1 MFYIEKI
8 EYSGNGVKTVSVEF
22 QKGLNII
29 YGPSDTGKSYIAE
42 TISFMTGSQTCR
54 IDPAT
59 NYNHVAL
66 YLNVDG
72 YTVKMERKMEGGNFT
87 VTSSYHGIDSG
98 TYTPTAQGNNSISDV
113 WLAVMGIKD
122 RQQILKSAEYAH
134 QTLSIRTMFHLY
146 DVDEDNIA
154 RKDSILLP
162 QHDFTKMSSQ
172 SAILYMLLGQS
183 NWDGQNHE
191 TKKDRDK
198 KKQAQIEYLTQY
210 ISDVKEKRDEIGY
223 IVNSNQESLNDRMQE
238 IMSEIDSA
246 EGEISIAV
254 SESRELAKQITV
266 IDKKISE
273 GIMMMERYRVL
284 QNQYQSDIA
293 RLTFIVE
300 GEINHASL
308 PKIAKCPFCNGEL
321 AKEEEESCV
330 EAAKVEV
337 ERIVPQINDLAEA
350 MDDLQDELDSLKA
363 EREVLE
369 SQRNEKENI
378 INAEL
383 NPMVDELRRTL
394 EEYSRKLQVFQE
406 HKTYS
411 NMIEDMGIR
420 LRNLEDT
427 VNQKEHYDIKA
438 VYEEHSI
445 IEEFEKLFFD
455 ILNECEFDGL
465 ERAIFSFSKFDVRV
479 NEKDKFR
486 YGQGYRAF
494 INTVL
499 LLTLHEYMHL
509 KGEYNLGMLIIDSPT
524 LTLKEH
530 PVDDEASD
538 GMKKA
543 LFKYMA
549 KHQREDEQIIIIE
562 NDIPDIDYV
571 KYGVHCILFTGN
583 KEEGRYGLLDNVF

>member
-8 EYSGNGVKTVSVEF
+8 EYSGNGVKTVSVDF

-29 YGPSDTGKSYIAE
+29 HGPSDTGKSYIAE
-42 TISFMTGSQTCR
+42 TISFMTGSQICR

-59 NYNHVAL
+59 NYSQVAL

-72 YTVKMERKMEGGNFT
+72 HTIKMERLMEGGNFT
-87 VTSSYHGIDSG
+87 VTSYYPGIDSG
-98 TYTPTAQGNNSISDV
+98 TYTPTAQGNRSISDV
-113 WLAVMGIKD
+113 WLAVMGIRE
-122 RQQILKSAEYAH
+122 RQQILKNPEYGH

-146 DVDEDNIA
+146 DVDEDAIA
-154 RKDSILLP
+154 RKDSVLLP

-172 SAILYMLLGQS
+172 SAILYFLLGQT

-210 ISDVKEKRDEIGY
+210 ISDVKLKRDEIGN
-223 IVNSNQESLNDRMQE
+223 IGNFNQEDLNARMQE
-238 IMSEIDSA
+238 IMTEIDSA

-266 IDKKISE
+266 LDKKISE

-284 QNQYQSDIA
+284 QKQYESDIA

-300 GEINHASL
+300 GEINHAAL
-308 PKIAKCPFCNGEL
+308 PKITKCPFCNGEL
-321 AKEEEESCV
+321 DKEEEESCV
-330 EAAKVEV
+330 EAAKIEV
-337 ERIVPQINDLAEA
+337 ERIVPQINDLADA

-363 EREVLE
+363 DRDVLE
-369 SQRNEKENI
+369 SQRAEKEKV
-378 INAEL
+378 INSEL
-383 NPMVDELRRTL
+383 TPMVEELRRTL
-394 EEYSRKLQVFQE
+394 DEYTNKLQMFQE

-411 NMIEDMGIR
+411 NVIEDMGIR
-420 LRNLEDT
+420 LRDLEDK

-438 VYEEHSI
+438 AYDEHSI
-445 IEEFEKLFFD
+445 IEEFEKLVFD
-455 ILNECEFDGL
+455 ILTQCEFDGL
-465 ERAIFSFSKFDVRV
+465 ENAIFSFSKFDVKI
-479 NEKDKFR
+479 NGKDKFR

-494 INTVL
+494 INTVVL
-499 LLTLHEYMHL
+499 LAIHEYMHR
-509 KGEYNLGMLIIDSPT
+509 KGAFNLGMLTIDSPT

-530 PVDDEASD
+530 PVADAASD

-562 NDIPDIDYV
+562 NDIPDIDYE
-571 KYGVHCILFTGN
+571 KYGVRCIHFTG
-583 KEEGRYGLLDNVF
+583 KKDEGRYGLLDNVF

>member
-1 MFYIEKI
+1 M
-8 EYSGNGVKTVSVEF
+8 
-22 QKGLNII
+22 
-29 YGPSDTGKSYIAE
+29 
-42 TISFMTGSQTCR
+42 
-54 IDPAT
+54 
-59 NYNHVAL
+59 
-66 YLNVDG
+66 
-72 YTVKMERKMEGGNFT
+72 
-87 VTSSYHGIDSG
+87 
-98 TYTPTAQGNNSISDV
+98 
-113 WLAVMGIKD
+113 
-122 RQQILKSAEYAH
+122 
-134 QTLSIRTMFHLY
+134 
-146 DVDEDNIA
+146 
-154 RKDSILLP
+154 
-162 QHDFTKMSSQ
+162 
-172 SAILYMLLGQS
+172 
-183 NWDGQNHE
+183 
-191 TKKDRDK
+191 
-198 KKQAQIEYLTQY
+198 
-210 ISDVKEKRDEIGY
+210 
-223 IVNSNQESLNDRMQE
+223 
-238 IMSEIDSA
+238 
-246 EGEISIAV
+246 
-254 SESRELAKQITV
+254 
-266 IDKKISE
+266 
-273 GIMMMERYRVL
+273 
-284 QNQYQSDIA
+284 
-293 RLTFIVE
+293 
-300 GEINHASL
+300 
-308 PKIAKCPFCNGEL
+308 
-321 AKEEEESCV
+321 
-330 EAAKVEV
+330 

-479 NEKDKFR
+479 NDKDKFR